1 MKLSFLLN
9 GNRPAAEDT
18 LSRLQAALDAE
29 DDVAPQ
35 PPIPDHVLTPV
46 QAGPAF
52 VPSRARKVSRVK
64 EAQPFRMEILA
75 DGRGRARLS
84 GDMELPAADAIEIMS
99 IMLRNQS
106 RQVPST

>member
-1 MKLSFLLN
+1 
-9 GNRPAAEDT
+9 
-18 LSRLQAALDAE
+18 
-29 DDVAPQ
+29 
-35 PPIPDHVLTPV
+35 
-46 QAGPAF
+46 
-52 VPSRARKVSRVK
+52 
-64 EAQPFRMEILA
+64 MEILA